1 MTLRSR
7 IAWTAG
13 VATAA
18 VAIVISIV
26 AILTTRHELRVQLDH
41 ELVSDAN
48 RAAAR
53 AGISPTQLP
62 PPFSSRFTAPAS
74 PAFSGVDRRQSQSRL
89 FDSTG
94 HVVFEGQYPAVK
106 LSASDRAV
114 AAGSVSS
121 HLRDATGGTVDY
133 RVATVHVKGTKRAVQ
148 VARPTSDIEDTVGR
162 LTLILALCGL
172 GGALVALVLGWF
184 VARSAVKPVSNL
196 AGVATHVADTEDLTV
211 EVPERGGRELEVLAA
226 SFNRMLRTLEAARAQ
241 QRQLVADASHELRTP
256 LTSLRT
262 NLEVLASGAVISDA
276 DRTDLLSDVGA
287 QIEELSELVTDLL
300 ELARDD
306 IEHRADYIDLRLDH
320 VVEAALDRARRRA
333 VGVNLDV
340 ELDPVLVHGDPGLLE
355 RAVLNIV
362 DNAIKWSPPDGR
374 VVVRL
379 EGGSL
384 SITDQ
389 GPGIA
394 PEDRGHVFER
404 FWRSPLARSQPGS
417 GLGLAIVA
425 QVVASHDGTVSVES
439 APGGG
444 ARVMVRLPVITVDE
458 PAELILR

>member
-1 MTLRSR
+1 VTLRSR

-18 VAIVISIV
+18 VAIVISVV

-48 RAAAR
+48 RAATR
-53 AGISPTQLP
+53 AAISPTQARPFALPFLP
-62 PPFSSRFTAPAS
+62 PSSATF
-74 PAFSGVDRRQSQSRL
+74 DRRQSQSRM
-89 FDSTG
+89 FESSG
-94 HVVFEGQYPAVK
+94 HVDFEGQYPAIT
-106 LSASDRAV
+106 LDASDRAV
-114 AAGSVSS
+114 ARGTLSS
-121 HLRDATGGTVDY
+121 HLRDATGKGVDY

-148 VARPTSDIEDTVGR
+148 VARPTSDIEDTVSR

-172 GGALVALVLGWF
+172 GGALIALILGWF
-184 VARSAVKPVSNL
+184 VARSAVKPVSSL
-196 AGVATHVADTEDLTV
+196 AEVATHVADTEDLTV
-211 EVPERGGRELEVLAA
+211 EVPERGGRELEGLAA

-262 NLEVLASGAVISDA
+262 NLEVLASGATLSEV
-276 DRTDLLSDVGA
+276 DRADLLSDVGA

-300 ELARDD
+300 ELARDEID
-306 IEHRADYIDLRLDH
+306 HREGYIDLRLDH

-333 VGVNLDV
+333 VRVDIEADL
-340 ELDPVLVHGDPGLLE
+340 EPVLVHGDPELLE

-374 VVVRL
+374 VTVQL
-379 EGGSL
+379 AGGALVIS
-384 SITDQ
+384 DQ

-394 PEDRGHVFER
+394 TEDRDHVFER
-404 FWRSPLARSQPGS
+404 FWRAPIARSQRGS

-425 QVVASHDGTVSVES
+425 QVVASHDGTATVDT

-444 ARVMVRLPVITVDE
+444 ARIIVRLPVIAIDE
-458 PAELILR
+458 PAVLASH